1 MNKEAVLA
9 KLNEFKNGE
18 KNVAIIV
25 NVDQITNDGVSI
37 IGGISGLT
45 EPGKNSFFLKS
56 KYIKNFIVD
65 FQNKPLSNDF
75 EQRILI
81 MKKNGT
87 PGRGGQIPA
96 ITQRPCPV
104 TWARFEIDNENL
116 TFDII

>member
-1 MNKEAVLA
+1 MNKDAVIK
-9 KLNEFKNGE
+9 KLNEFKDGE

-25 NVDQITNDGVSI
+25 NVDKITKDGVSI
-37 IGGISGLT
+37 IGGISGLI
-45 EPGKNSFFLKS
+45 EPGKNSFFLDS

-65 FQNKPLSNDF
+65 FQNQPLSNDF

-87 PGRGGQIPA
+87 SGQGGQIPA

-104 TWARFEIDNENL
+104 TWTRFEMKGLSL